1 MRNNTFAQRN
11 QRARQRLASL
21 PFEQKLGALI
31 TLQQMAR
38 DMARAAGHPFRGVVW
53 PLPSNRRR

>member
-1 MRNNTFAQRN
+1 MPDKDFAQRN
-11 QRARQRLASL
+11 QSARRHLATL

-31 TLQQMAR
+31 VLQQMAR

-53 PLPSNRRR
+53 PMPSNRGR